1 MATPT
6 SLPAAVATGDVGT
19 AAQFNGLR
27 GAFRIMQVASTSTTT
42 IVSVASTSYT
52 EVFRLTITPQSTSS
66 KVLVM
71 SNSSIAKTGGNASN
85 GVNLVLKRN
94 GVAIAS
100 QVAQLFT
107 GTAIVNIGT
116 SPITILDSPNSAA
129 VVTYTLEMANFVNAS
144 AVEHSAN
151 NSFSSFTLME
161 VSA

>member
-6 SLPAAVATGDVGT
+6 NLPSSFSVGQTLT
-19 AAQFNGLR
+19 AAQQNGLR
-27 GAFRIMQVASTSTTT
+27 GAFRILQVASTSTTT
-42 IVSVASTSYT
+42 IVSVATSAYT
-52 EVFRLTITPQSTSS
+52 EVFRLTITPQSTSNR
-66 KVLVM
+66 VLVM
-71 SNSSIAKTGGNASN
+71 SNSSIAKTGANASN

-100 QVAQLFT
+100 QVAVLFT

-116 SPITILDSPNSAA
+116 SPITILDAPNSTS
-129 VVTYTLEMANFVNAS
+129 VVTYTLEMANFFNGA

>member
-6 SLPAAVATGDVGT
+6 NLPATFVSGSVLT
-19 AAQFNGLR
+19 AAEQNGLR
-27 GAFRIMQVASTSTTT
+27 GAFRILQVVGTSTTT
-42 IVSVASTSYT
+42 IVSVASSSYT
-52 EVFRLTITPQSTSS
+52 EVFRLTITPQSSTNR
-66 KVLVM
+66 VLVM

-94 GVAIAS
+94 GVVIAS
-100 QVAQLFT
+100 QVAVLFT

-116 SPITILDSPNSAA
+116 SPITILDSPNSVA
-129 VVTYTLEMANFVNAS
+129 VVTYTLEIANFVNAS

>member
-6 SLPAAVATGDVGT
+6 NLPATFVSGSVLT
-19 AAQFNGLR
+19 AAEQNGLR
-27 GAFRIMQVASTSTTT
+27 GAFRILQVVGTSTTT
-42 IVSVASTSYT
+42 IVSVASSSYT
-52 EVFRLTITPQSTSS
+52 EVFRLTITPQSSTNR
-66 KVLVM
+66 VLVM
-71 SNSSIAKTGGNASN
+71 SNSSLAKTSGNASN

-100 QVAQLFT
+100 QIAVLLT
-107 GTAIVNIGT
+107 GTAITNIGT
-116 SPITILDSPNSAA
+116 SPITILDSPNSVA
-129 VVTYTLEMANFVNAS
+129 VVTYTLEIANFVNAS

>member
-6 SLPAAVATGDVGT
+6 NLPPDEVQGT
-19 AAQFNGLR
+19 ALDASWLNQLK
-27 GAFRIMQVASTSTTT
+27 GAFRILQVVGTSTTT
-42 IVSVASTSYT
+42 IVANASTSYVQ
-52 EVFRLTITPQSTSS
+52 VFSLAITPQSNTS

-94 GVAIAS
+94 GVTIAS
-100 QVAQLFT
+100 QIAVLLT

-116 SPITILDSPNSAA
+116 SPITILDSPNSGTA
-129 VVTYTLEMANFVNAS
+129 VTYSLEMANFVNAS

>member
-1 MATPT
+1 MASQLP
-6 SLPAAVATGDVGT
+6 LPATVATGDTGT
-19 AAQFNGLR
+19 ATQFNGLR
-27 GAFRIMQVASTSTTT
+27 GAFRILQVNGTSTTT
-42 IVSVASTSYT
+42 IVSVASSSYT
-52 EVFRLTITPQSTSS
+52 EVFRLTITPQSTSN

-94 GVAIAS
+94 GIAIAS
-100 QVAQLFT
+100 QVAVLFT

-116 SPITILDSPNSAA
+116 SPITVLDSPNSVS
-129 VVTYTLEMANFVNAS
+129 VVTYTLEVANFVNAS